1 MLISPNNPKG
11 PYRESIPMTLP
22 FINSYNWEIKLT
34 ELVKLAMDYMALIS
48 SAYRELHT
56 RRLENM
62 KPELQPKFKLS
73 RPTQST
79 QSQSLVN
86 SLKIIYKGISKK

>member
-1 MLISPNNPKG
+1 MILLFN
-11 PYRESIPMTLP
+11 
-22 FINSYNWEIKLT
+22 NSYNLEIKLT
-34 ELVKLAMDYMALIS
+34 ELVKLALDYMALIS
-48 SAYRELHT
+48 LAYRELNT

-73 RPTQST
+73 CPTQST

-86 SLKIIYKGISKK
+86 SLKTVYKDISKK